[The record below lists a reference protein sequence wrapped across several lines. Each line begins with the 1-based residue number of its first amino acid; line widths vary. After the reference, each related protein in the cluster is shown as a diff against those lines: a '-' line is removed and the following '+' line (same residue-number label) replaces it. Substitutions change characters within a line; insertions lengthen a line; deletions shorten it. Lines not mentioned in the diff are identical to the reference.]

1 MLGQML
7 NLGFHVLL
15 HLSDSVIPAS
25 SFIQFLSDVQNS
37 TEFIKLLMQVFVLQV
52 GILQFIIDNSQF
64 LSQFVALLA
73 LFGQQLLQFLNL
85 SIQSNLLLVSFS
97 KVSQ

>member
-37 TEFIKLLMQVFVLQV
+37 TEFIKLLMQVF
-52 GILQFIIDNSQF
+52 
-64 LSQFVALLA
+64 ALLA